1 MFSKVDYK
9 HTWSRD
15 PCLRKLRGTRRSIH
29 HTQGTYSYLSN
40 KGKMEDSEGYGY
52 LVVLI

>member
-9 HTWSRD
+9 HTRN
-15 PCLRKLRGTRRSIH
+15 PCLRKLRGTRSIH
-29 HTQGTYSYLSN
+29 HTQGTYPYLPN

>member
-9 HTWSRD
+9 HTRN

-29 HTQGTYSYLSN
+29 YIPRVYPYLPN

-52 LVVLI
+52 LVVLV